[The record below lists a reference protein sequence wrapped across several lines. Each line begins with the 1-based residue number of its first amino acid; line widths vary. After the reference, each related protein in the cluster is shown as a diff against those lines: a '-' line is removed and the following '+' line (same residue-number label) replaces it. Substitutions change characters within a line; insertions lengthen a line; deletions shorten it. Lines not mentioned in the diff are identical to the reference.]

1 MMRRWPSWS
10 RSLYW
15 RIAVTFVVF
24 MIGVLVAQSLVFS
37 YMTAR
42 SSPTFLSP
50 NVLAVTV
57 AADMQDA
64 LAGDP
69 GFDLQRRNDSP
80 AMLYGS
86 SESGDG

>member
-50 NVLAVTV
+50 NVLAVTAEGAESRRLRAQGIFRTGHTSHSHSAPTV
-57 AADMQDA
+57 
-64 LAGDP
+64 LP
-69 GFDLQRRNDSP
+69 GLLP
-80 AMLYGS
+80 
-86 SESGDG
+86 